1 MFSDNG
7 AKGQLI
13 GPEGIEKLCADLDVD
28 PSDVRV
34 LIDKTLSLLVF
45 AGYFRLL
52 LPNFQLRCN
61 LKTV

>member
-45 AGYFRLL
+45 AGYFRL
-52 LPNFQLRCN
+52 
-61 LKTV
+61 